1 MEEYFDI
8 LDENGKKTG
17 KTKLRKE
24 VHKDGDWHKAVH
36 VWIINDKNE
45 ILLQI
50 IGKYLM
56 DMH

>member
-45 ILLQI
+45 ILLQRK
-50 IGKYLM
+50 IGRA
-56 DMH
+56 HV